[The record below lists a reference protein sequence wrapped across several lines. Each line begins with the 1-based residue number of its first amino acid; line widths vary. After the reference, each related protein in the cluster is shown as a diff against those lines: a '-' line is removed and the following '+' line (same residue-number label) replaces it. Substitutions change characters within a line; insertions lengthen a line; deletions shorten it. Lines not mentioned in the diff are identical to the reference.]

1 MRFFKRIGLTLVMAS
16 VVSFA
21 VAQKA
26 NVTNAIMTYSDF
38 TKAMQAKD
46 MAKARKHL
54 IAAKQYIDLAQ
65 AHPDTK
71 DQPKTLFNLGQIYLT
86 LGGIAANDPEL
97 KTKFNAE
104 ELIKT
109 GKDALTD
116 CYKKSTPKDGFK
128 EDIKRLII
136 PSYTVVRNMG
146 ANAYGKANYDS
157 AVIYFAGAIELKEIM
172 SETDTAMY
180 YFMGQALENLA
191 YSASNTCTQSAAK
204 ECPKADSLWKE
215 IVKVY
220 EKGKVVGYNKG
231 EGASSYAKALR
242 MNKMWAEE
250 RKVLDEGRAKF
261 PKNNNLIIEDFL
273 FYSEQ
278 GDNASAEKVINDAIA
293 KNPKDVVLFYLQGIA
308 LSGMGRND
316 DAVAAYNK
324 AIEIN
329 PKYFDAY
336 YNIGNLY
343 YNQGVAKIEKI
354 NEIKDNALYT
364 KEKAAAEEFFK
375 QAIPYLEKAR
385 EINPK
390 DRDTRIMLKNIYFR
404 LNMTDK
410 YTEVN
415 NSLKNG

>member
-1 MRFFKRIGLTLVMAS
+1 
-16 VVSFA
+16 
-21 VAQKA
+21 
-26 NVTNAIMTYSDF
+26 
-38 TKAMQAKD
+38 
-46 MAKARKHL
+46 
-54 IAAKQYIDLAQ
+54 
-65 AHPDTK
+65 
-71 DQPKTLFNLGQIYLT
+71 
-86 LGGIAANDPEL
+86 
-97 KTKFNAE
+97 
-104 ELIKT
+104 
-109 GKDALTD
+109 
-116 CYKKSTPKDGFK
+116 
-128 EDIKRLII
+128 
-136 PSYTVVRNMG
+136 
-146 ANAYGKANYDS
+146 
-157 AVIYFAGAIELKEIM
+157 
-172 SETDTAMY
+172 
-180 YFMGQALENLA
+180 
-191 YSASNTCTQSAAK
+191 
-204 ECPKADSLWKE
+204 
-215 IVKVY
+215 
-220 EKGKVVGYNKG
+220 
-231 EGASSYAKALR
+231 
-242 MNKMWAEE
+242 
-250 RKVLDEGRAKF
+250 LDEGRAKF